1 MTLSILNL
9 CPVEPD
15 KNSDRIQVAS
25 LLVLHARH
33 HLHLKNPFLSKKVV
47 FLWTGM
53 FLTNLCLRFGAFLYT
68 NVGVFG
74 GGIPYQIGPV
84 VFHSLFTV
92 LY

>member
-74 GGIPYQIGPV
+74 GE
-84 VFHSLFTV
+84 SLIK
-92 LY
+92 LGQ